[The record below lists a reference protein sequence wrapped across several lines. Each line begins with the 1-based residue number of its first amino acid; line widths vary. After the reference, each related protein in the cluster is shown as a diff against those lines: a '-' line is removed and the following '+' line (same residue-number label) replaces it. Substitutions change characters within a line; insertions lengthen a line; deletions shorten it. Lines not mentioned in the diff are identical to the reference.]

1 MQTFNPNKYGL
12 AFHTTTPQLGICLSN
27 FVDNNRS
34 QVWDLGRD
42 LSVYLHKSLGEILQ
56 PQTWQD
62 LQFIA
67 VAKGPGGFT
76 GTRIGV
82 VAARTLA
89 QQLNI
94 PLFGISSL
102 AAVAL
107 EYVNKNRKIPS
118 ESNNS
123 NNCLLAVQMKARQG
137 QLFVA
142 IYQFRLKD
150 NSLQTYLTDTTMT
163 LEEWQKT
170 LTNLD
175 RSYRIIEAPN
185 NLAKT
190 VPCVLELAYQ
200 QWQTGKLTTWQEV
213 VPFYGQNPVNSSR

>member
-1 MQTFNPNKYGL
+1 M
-12 AFHTTTPQLGICLSN
+12 
-27 FVDNNRS
+27 
-34 QVWDLGRD
+34 GRD

-82 VAARTLA
+82 VAARTLS
-89 QQLNI
+89 QQVNI

-107 EYVNKNRKIPS
+107 DYVKTNREISS
-118 ESNNS
+118 ESNNL
-123 NNCLLAVQMKARQG
+123 NNRLLAVQMKARQE
-137 QLFVA
+137 QLYVA
-142 IYQFRLKD
+142 IYQFVSKD
-150 NSLQTYLTDTTMT
+150 NSLQTYIADTIMT

-170 LTNLD
+170 LANLD
-175 RSYRIIEAPN
+175 RSYQLIEAPN
-185 NLAKT
+185 NLANT

>member
-1 MQTFNPNKYGL
+1 MPLTVKTFHPNKYGL
-12 AFHTTTPQLGICLSN
+12 ALHTTTPQLGISISN

-42 LSVYLHKSLGEILQ
+42 LSVYLHQSLGEILQ

-62 LQFIA
+62 LEFIA

-89 QQLNI
+89 QQLDI
-94 PLFGISSL
+94 PLYGVSSL

-107 EYVNKNRKIPS
+107 AHVNTSKEIIA
-118 ESNNS
+118 ENNDR
-123 NNCLLAVQMKARQG
+123 NNYFIAVQMKARQE

-142 IYQFRLKD
+142 IYQLLLQD
-150 NSLQTYLTDTTMT
+150 NSLQTYLPDTIMT
-163 LEEWQKT
+163 IEEWQKT
-170 LTNLD
+170 LSNLKQP
-175 RSYRIIEAPN
+175 YQLIQAPN
-185 NLAKT
+185 NLADT
-190 VPCVLELAYQ
+190 ATSVLELAHQ
-200 QWQTGKLTTWQEV
+200 QWQKGKSSSWLEV
-213 VPFYGQNPVNSSR
+213 LPFYGQNPV

>member
-12 AFHTTTPQLGICLSN
+12 SFHTTTPQLGICLSN
-27 FVDNNRS
+27 FVDDNRS

-82 VAARTLA
+82 VAARTLS
-89 QQLNI
+89 QQVNI

-107 EYVNKNRKIPS
+107 DYVKTNREISS
-118 ESNNS
+118 ESNNF
-123 NNCLLAVQMKARQG
+123 NDCLLAVQMKARQE

-142 IYQFRLKD
+142 IYQFVSKD
-150 NSLQTYLTDTTMT
+150 NSLQTYIADTIMT

-170 LTNLD
+170 LANLD
-175 RSYRIIEAPN
+175 RSYQLIEAPN
-185 NLAKT
+185 NLANT

>member
-27 FVDNNRS
+27 FVDDNRS

-107 EYVNKNRKIPS
+107 AYVKTNREIQS
-118 ESNNS
+118 ASNNL
-123 NNCLLAVQMKARQG
+123 NNCLLAVQMKARQK

-150 NSLQTYLTDTTMT
+150 NSLETYLADTTMT
-163 LEEWQKT
+163 EEEWQQT

-175 RSYRIIEAPN
+175 RSYQIIETAN
-185 NLAKT
+185 NLANT

-200 QWQTGKLTTWQEV
+200 QWQTGKLTTWQEI
-213 VPFYGQNPVNSSR
+213 VPFYGQNPVNSIR

>member
-1 MQTFNPNKYGL
+1 MAIKTINPNKYGL
-12 AFHTTTPQLGICLSN
+12 AFHTTTSQLGISLSN

-42 LSVYLHKSLGEILQ
+42 LSVYLHQSLGEILQ

-62 LQFIA
+62 LEFIA

-89 QQLNI
+89 QQLDI

-107 EYVNKNRKIPS
+107 AAVNKNKEIQS
-118 ESNNS
+118 ENNRL
-123 NNCLLAVQMKARQG
+123 NNCLLAVQMPARRE

-142 IYQFRLKD
+142 IYQFSSQD
-150 NSLQTYLTDTTMT
+150 NNLQIHLSDTIISI
-163 LEEWQKT
+163 EEWQKT
-170 LTNLD
+170 LANLEQP
-175 RSYRIIEAPN
+175 YQIIEAPN
-185 NLAKT
+185 HIADT
-190 VPCVLELAYQ
+190 VTNVMELAYQ
-200 QWQTGKLTTWQEV
+200 EWQQGLLTSWSDI
-213 VPFYGQNPVNSSR
+213 VPFYGQHPV